1 MHKRMEF
8 YVRNP
13 GYEGTESAMGTHTI
27 DFEDQE
33 SYGAA
38 RRIVSRVGLP
48 TNTQSLFEI
57 ENERGEVLALN
68 PDVLVSY
75 RMFDVADDWH
85 PVFSLPP
92 GGKPAPPREQD

>member
-27 DFEDQE
+27 DFEDKE
-33 SYGAA
+33 SFDAA
-38 RRIVSRVGLP
+38 RRIISRVGLP

-57 ENERGEVLALN
+57 ENERGEVLIIN
-68 PDVLVSY
+68 PDVLVSC
-75 RMFDVADDWH
+75 RMFDVADDWQA
-85 PVFSLPP
+85 VFSLPP
-92 GGKPAPPREQD
+92 GGKPSPEREQE